1 VRVAFPAWRAPHRQA
16 SMRDFSSS
24 EKNDAEKS
32 RRLYRFELN
41 AARLALYSFCLV
53 LALCWMFV
61 FGVLVGRGIPLV
73 DLDSTSLHSQLLRV
87 LGLGRPP
94 VKPVENASETW
105 DPQTALKSLEYY
117 QELTGKDAP
126 PSEKQA
132 PRASVAL
139 ERPGPGDSAAQKAK
153 PSDRDVSAGSEG
165 SRSEGEGRP
174 ARDSSA
180 GVRGEEHFTLL
191 VVSLRDAANA
201 AKLVEQLKAKGYS
214 PRLQNID
221 LKTGG
226 RWNRVLL
233 GSFGSRE
240 EAMRFA
246 AEFNRKEHM
255 EGLVIR
261 ETQ

>member
-1 VRVAFPAWRAPHRQA
+1 
-16 SMRDFSSS
+16 MRDFSTS
-24 EKNDAEKS
+24 ENNEVEKH
-32 RRLYRFELN
+32 RRVYRFELN
-41 AARLALYSFCLV
+41 APRLVLYSFCLV

-61 FGVLVGRGIPLV
+61 FGVLVGRGIPLA
-73 DLDSTSLHSQLLRV
+73 DLEGTSLYSQLARA

-94 VKPVENASETW
+94 VQVVENASETW

-117 QELTGKDAP
+117 ENLTRKDAP
-126 PSEKQA
+126 PPERQA
-132 PRASVAL
+132 SRDSIAQ
-139 ERPGPGDSAAQKAK
+139 GKGDPKDSTAQLAK
-153 PSDRDVSAGSEG
+153 PSGPDAGAEAG
-165 SRSEGEGRP
+165 VARSEGEKDARL
-174 ARDSSA
+174 ARDSSV
-180 GVRGEEHFTLL
+180 GIRGEEHFTLL

-214 PRLQNID
+214 PRLQNVD
-221 LKTGG
+221 LNTGG
-226 RWNRVLL
+226 RWNRVLV

>member
-1 VRVAFPAWRAPHRQA
+1 
-16 SMRDFSSS
+16 MRDFSTS
-24 EKNDAEKS
+24 ENNEAEKH
-32 RRLYRFELN
+32 RRVYRFELN
-41 AARLALYSFCLV
+41 APRVVLYSFCLV

-61 FGVLVGRGIPLV
+61 FGVLVGRGIPVV
-73 DLDSTSLHSQLLRV
+73 DLEGTSLYSQLARA

-94 VKPVENASETW
+94 VQVFENASETW
-105 DPQTALKSLEYY
+105 EN
-117 QELTGKDAP
+117 LTRKDAP
-126 PSEKQA
+126 STERQA
-132 PRASVAL
+132 SRASIAQ
-139 ERPGPGDSAAQKAK
+139 GKGDPKESTAQLAK
-153 PSDRDVSAGSEG
+153 PSGPDAGAEAEVA
-165 SRSEGEGRP
+165 RSEGEKDARL
-174 ARDSSA
+174 ARDSSV
-180 GVRGEEHFTLL
+180 GIRREEHFTLL

-214 PRLQNID
+214 PRLQNVD
-221 LKTGG
+221 LNTGG
-226 RWNRVLL
+226 RWNRVLV

>member
-1 VRVAFPAWRAPHRQA
+1 
-16 SMRDFSSS
+16 MRDFSIPD
-24 EKNDAEKS
+24 KNDAEKS

-53 LALCWMFV
+53 VALCWMFV

-73 DLDSTSLHSQLLRV
+73 DLDSTSLRSQLLRV
-87 LGLGRPP
+87 LGLGRPA
-94 VKPVENASETW
+94 VQPVENASESW

-117 QELTGKDAP
+117 QDLTGKDAP
-126 PSEKQA
+126 PPEIQA
-132 PRASVAL
+132 PRASIAQ
-139 ERPGPGDSAAQKAK
+139 ERKEPKESTAQKAK
-153 PSDRDVSAGSEG
+153 PSDREASAGLETA
-165 SRSEGEGRP
+165 RPEGEREARP
-174 ARDSSA
+174 ARDPSA

-221 LKTGG
+221 LSTGG
-226 RWNRVLL
+226 RWNRVLV

-261 ETQ
+261 EAQ

>member
-1 VRVAFPAWRAPHRQA
+1 
-16 SMRDFSSS
+16 M
-24 EKNDAEKS
+24 
-32 RRLYRFELN
+32 YRFELN
-41 AARLALYSFCLV
+41 APRVVLYSFCLV

-61 FGVLVGRGIPLV
+61 FGVLVGRGIPVV
-73 DLDSTSLHSQLLRV
+73 DLEGTSLYSQLARA

-94 VKPVENASETW
+94 VQVFENASETW
-105 DPQTALKSLEYY
+105 DPQRVLESLEYY
-117 QELTGKDAP
+117 ENLTRKDAP
-126 PSEKQA
+126 STERQA
-132 PRASVAL
+132 SRASIAQ
-139 ERPGPGDSAAQKAK
+139 GKGDPKESTAQLAK
-153 PSDRDVSAGSEG
+153 PSGPDAGAEAEVA
-165 SRSEGEGRP
+165 RSEGEKDARL
-174 ARDSSA
+174 ARDSSV
-180 GVRGEEHFTLL
+180 GIRREEHFTLL

-214 PRLQNID
+214 PRLQNVD
-221 LKTGG
+221 LNTGG
-226 RWNRVLL
+226 RWNRVLV

>member
-1 VRVAFPAWRAPHRQA
+1 MRVAFTAWRATHRQA
-16 SMRDFSSS
+16 SMRDFSIP

-61 FGVLVGRGIPLV
+61 FGVLVGRGIPLA

-94 VKPVENASETW
+94 VQPVENAAETW

-117 QELTGKDAP
+117 EDLTGKDAP
-126 PSEKQA
+126 PSEEQA
-132 PRASVAL
+132 PRASIAQ
-139 ERPGPGDSAAQKAK
+139 ERGEPRDSAAQKAK
-153 PSDRDVSAGSEG
+153 SSDRDASAGAET
-165 SRSEGEGRP
+165 SRSEGEARL

-180 GVRGEEHFTLL
+180 GIRGAEHFTLL

-221 LKTGG
+221 LNTGG
-226 RWNRVLL
+226 RWNRVLV